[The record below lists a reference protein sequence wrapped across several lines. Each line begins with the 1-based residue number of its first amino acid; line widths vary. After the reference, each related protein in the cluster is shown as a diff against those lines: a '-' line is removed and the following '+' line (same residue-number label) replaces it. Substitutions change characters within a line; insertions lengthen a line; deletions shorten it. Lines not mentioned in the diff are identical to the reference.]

1 MCVCVPVFSC
11 WILRAFFSDSCMT
24 DHGCDLQ
31 ALRSFLKLF
40 LMEFLRA
47 RDTAMKAKFLLD
59 VNWRQR

>member
-1 MCVCVPVFSC
+1 
-11 WILRAFFSDSCMT
+11 MT